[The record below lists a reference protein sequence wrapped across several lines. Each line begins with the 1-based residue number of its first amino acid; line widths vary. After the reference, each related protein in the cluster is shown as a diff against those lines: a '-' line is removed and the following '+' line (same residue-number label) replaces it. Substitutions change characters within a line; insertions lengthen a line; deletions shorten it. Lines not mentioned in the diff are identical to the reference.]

1 MKLLE
6 EKLLRFAAPF
16 LYHKMLEIFSRHHIH
31 SYDIHATVSESDE
44 ALQIT
49 LRFCTDFS
57 ETFTQEFS
65 LQTASEP
72 NEEVIGFFEEAA
84 HKCKSLLVA
93 DYYKMMKP

>member
-6 EKLLRFAAPF
+6 EKLLRFAAPN
-16 LYHKMLEIFSRHHIH
+16 LYKKMLDVFSSHHIH
-31 SYDIHATVSESDE
+31 FYDVHATVSETDD

-57 ETFTQEFS
+57 ETFTQEFNRE
-65 LQTASEP
+65 TAAEP
-72 NEEVIGFFEEAA
+72 DDLVTEFFEEAA
-84 HKCKSLLVA
+84 QKCKGLLVA